1 VSIAACL
8 LVYSLA
14 VLTIGPRLLRSLTR
28 SGLAPR
34 LGVAAWLTAIS
45 SVLLT
50 WLLVVALSI
59 AQVIRI
65 WPHPAVMATSCV
77 ARLLGVAAGDS
88 GIAPQIPLLALVVF
102 ASAAAVVTGVRLAR
116 SMARMRAHA
125 REHAYAVRLVGL
137 RTGAPDIVVIEA
149 AKPAAYC
156 VTGRPPAIVVT
167 SAAVAALD
175 QRQLAA
181 VLAHERAHLSGH
193 HWIVVSAL
201 RGLAAAFP
209 RLTLM
214 TEGAQQV
221 SRLLEMCADDAAAR
235 QHDSRALLSALTT
248 LCRAAP
254 AVALAAADVAVV
266 ARAERL
272 AISPARSDKTRARA
286 ALTGAVAILAAG
298 PVIVTA
304 LATVGAVICGF

>member
-34 LGVAAWLTAIS
+34 LGVAAWLTAIG

-65 WPHPAVMATSCV
+65 WPHPAVIAASCV

-102 ASAAAVVTGVRLAR
+102 ASATAVVTGVRLAR

-125 REHAYAVRLVGL
+125 REHADAVRLVGL

-181 VLAHERAHLSGH
+181 VLAHLSGH
-193 HWIVVSAL
+193 HRIVVSAL

-254 AVALAAADVAVV
+254 AGALAAADVAVV

-272 AISPARSDKTRARA
+272 AISPARSDKARARA